1 MREGGVRV
9 PTIVVWPGLTTP
21 GSRSDEIIQ
30 TSDFYTTILKGQGI
44 ALPGN
49 HPVDGIDIRPSLKGQ
64 NLDRDGIF
72 TYFPCIV
79 PVPEWLPPSMS
90 VHSGSYKMVRV
101 FHGGENGQHDYKL
114 YDLSKD
120 IGETNNLAAK
130 MPERVERLD
139 RMIENYLKE
148 TGAVIPM
155 PNPNFD
161 PKQFDPA
168 AIGVRPRGKN

>member
-1 MREGGVRV
+1 
-9 PTIVVWPGLTTP
+9 
-21 GSRSDEIIQ
+21 
-30 TSDFYTTILKGQGI
+30 
-44 ALPGN
+44 
-49 HPVDGIDIRPSLKGQ
+49 
-64 NLDRDGIF
+64 
-72 TYFPCIV
+72 
-79 PVPEWLPPSMS
+79 
-90 VHSGSYKMVRV
+90 MVRV

-120 IGETNNLAAK
+120 ISESNNMAAK

-139 RMIENYLKE
+139 RMIEEYLKE